1 VRRPLDGVFDLA
13 MPCMAGWLQ
22 GPVRTDREL
31 GHLCLDSVSSRSTA
45 VELKH
50 LAASESVMGAFIN
63 DVVPEQATE
72 TMGVAG

>member
-1 VRRPLDGVFDLA
+1 MRRRLEA
-13 MPCMAGWLQ
+13 
-22 GPVRTDREL
+22 PVRKDRQL
-31 GHLCLDSVSSRSTA
+31 GHLRLEIVSSRRTA
-45 VELKH
+45 VKLKH